1 MKIGIIGAGHM
12 GSALVKGLYNSDN
25 LNMQDIYLKSGN
37 SDKAKNLSSEVGATL
52 VHHYDDLAHCDMI
65 LLVVNETAVREVL
78 DNLSSVANENT
89 MIVSIVPSLSI
100 ADMERAFSK
109 QQPIVS
115 LLPNV
120 VVEINKGIIGYAH
133 NQLPQNNTMIKEVFG
148 CLGNLVEVK
157 ESELDIFSTMS
168 GCGPAIV
175 DVFVEALSDGA
186 VLNGMDRNLSYEV
199 ILEMI
204 IGAAQLAQETG
215 QHPGALKDQVTS
227 PGGSTIKATSA
238 LEKNNF
244 RYALIDAINAV
255 GRR

>member
-1 MKIGIIGAGHM
+1 MKLGIIGSGHM
-12 GSALVKGLYNSDN
+12 GSALVKGLYNSN
-25 LNMQDIYLKSGN
+25 NINMQDVYIKSGN
-37 SDKAKNLSSEVGATL
+37 SDKAKNLSLEVGATL
-52 VHHYDDLAHCDMI
+52 VHHYGDFTHCDMI
-65 LLVVNETAVREVL
+65 LLIVNEAAVREVL
-78 DNLSSVANENT
+78 DNLSSVANEDT

-100 ADMERAFSK
+100 ADMERVFSK

-133 NQLPQNNTMIKEVFG
+133 NQLHQNNKMIKDVFG
-148 CLGNLVEVK
+148 CLGKLVEVK

-204 IGAAQLAQETG
+204 IGVAQLAQKTR
-215 QHPGALKDQVTS
+215 QHPGVLKDQVTS

-244 RYALIDAINAV
+244 RYALIDAINSV
-255 GRR
+255 DKR

>member
-1 MKIGIIGAGHM
+1 MQLGVIGAGHM
-12 GSALVKGLYNSDN
+12 GSALVKGFYKSDN
-25 LNMQDIYLKSGN
+25 LNMQNVYIKSGN
-37 SDKAKNLSSEVGATL
+37 SDKTKKLSSEVGASL
-52 VHHYDDLAHCDMI
+52 VHRYDDLAHCDMI
-65 LLVVNETAVREVL
+65 LLVVNESAVREVL
-78 DNLSSVANENT
+78 DNLSSVANEET
-89 MIVSIVPSLSI
+89 MIVSIIPSLSI
-100 ADMERAFSK
+100 ADMERVFSK
-109 QQPIVS
+109 QQPIIS

-120 VVEINKGIIGYAH
+120 VVEINKGLIGYAH
-133 NQLPQNNTMIKEVFG
+133 NQRPQNNTMIKEVFS
-148 CLGNLVEVK
+148 CLGKLVEVK

-227 PGGSTIKATSA
+227 PGGSTIKATNA

>member
-1 MKIGIIGAGHM
+1 MQLGVIGAGHM
-12 GSALVKGLYNSDN
+12 GSALVKGFYKSDN
-25 LNMQDIYLKSGN
+25 LNMQNVYIKSGN
-37 SDKAKNLSSEVGATL
+37 SDKAKKLSSEVGASL
-52 VHHYDDLAHCDMI
+52 VHRYDDLAHCDMI
-65 LLVVNETAVREVL
+65 LLVVNESAVREVL
-78 DNLSSVANENT
+78 DNLSSVANEEM
-89 MIVSIVPSLSI
+89 MIVSIIPSLSI
-100 ADMERAFSK
+100 ADMERVFSK
-109 QQPIVS
+109 QQPIIS

-120 VVEINKGIIGYAH
+120 VVEINKGLIGYAH
-133 NQLPQNNTMIKEVFG
+133 NQRPQNNTMIKEVFS
-148 CLGNLVEVK
+148 CLGKLVEVK

-175 DVFVEALSDGA
+175 DVFVEALSDSA

-255 GRR
+255 DRR

>member
-1 MKIGIIGAGHM
+1 MKLGIIGAGHM
-12 GSALVKGLYNSDN
+12 GSALVKGFYNSDN
-25 LNMQDIYLKSGN
+25 LNMQNIYIKTGH

-52 VHHYDDLAHCDMI
+52 VHNYDDLARCDMI
-65 LLVVNETAVREVL
+65 LLVVNEAEVGNVL
-78 DNLSSVANENT
+78 DELSNVVNDDT
-89 MIVSIVPSLSI
+89 MIVSIVPSLAI
-100 ADMERAFSK
+100 ADMEHVFSK

-133 NQLPQNNTMIKEVFG
+133 NQLPQNNTMITDVFS
-148 CLGNLVEVK
+148 CLGKLVEVK

-186 VLNGMDRNLSYEV
+186 VLNGMDRKLSYEV

-204 IGAAQLAQETG
+204 IGAVQLAQETG
-215 QHPGALKDQVTS
+215 QHPGALKDTVTS
-227 PGGSTIKATSA
+227 PGVSTIKATSA
-238 LEKNNF
+238 LEKNTF

>member
-1 MKIGIIGAGHM
+1 MKLGIIGAGHM
-12 GSALVKGLYNSDN
+12 GSALVKGFYNSDN
-25 LNMQDIYLKSGN
+25 LNMQNIYIKSGH

-52 VHHYDDLAHCDMI
+52 VHNYDDLARCDMI
-65 LLVVNETAVREVL
+65 LLVVNEAAVGNVL
-78 DNLSSVANENT
+78 NKLSNVVNEDT

-100 ADMERAFSK
+100 AYIEHVFSK

-133 NQLPQNNTMIKEVFG
+133 NQLPQNNTMITDVFS
-148 CLGNLVEVK
+148 CLGKIVEVK

-175 DVFVEALSDGA
+175 DVFVEALSDSA

-215 QHPGALKDQVTS
+215 QHPGALKDTVTS

-244 RYALIDAINAV
+244 RYVLIDAINAV